1 MKREMQ
7 QRGITVEMWQELNA
21 RVAILTAIIK
31 EQQATEKNIQQTLK
45 KAQDTFTAGGV
56 RLFRLFLTL
65 FSHV

>member
-45 KAQDTFTAGGV
+45 KAQDTFRDT
-56 RLFRLFLTL
+56 
-65 FSHV
+65 